1 MTLFFVVVCFSS
13 VENRAQGI
21 KDEAFKW
28 RVDGIILMWAERR
41 AHFESIQEIMQV
53 KIDY

>member
-21 KDEAFKW
+21 KDEAFK
-28 RVDGIILMWAERR
+28 
-41 AHFESIQEIMQV
+41 
-53 KIDY
+53 